1 MSIFSRF
8 FPGQKEEYLPAL
20 AALLDAR
27 GIPADEPCLNN
38 ELLATFDSFRASERE
53 AFADAVAG
61 LYSKGLPLPPA
72 WRDAQYELLPQ
83 VVPTWQGQRD
93 PYLFYPCFDNL
104 CKRLLAY
111 GKPVP
116 PEWLTLWDISEDEAN
131 SIALEHLEE
140 KTKDKP
146 FARQAS
152 GIYRSNFGDGLD
164 ASRILLPD
172 CWSQLF
178 PGQNTFVA
186 IPRQD
191 LMLVAPQILLPK
203 LVEAVGESLKESG
216 RELLVATMYQWVGS
230 KLMPAS
236 LQEPHPM
243 IQPQREFRQMD
254 SLAAYAAQA
263 AELVKMDIGEPCHLG
278 MVQTKQGRTLTVA
291 TWLDGKPALVP
302 DSDLIGF
309 ISSNGK
315 PLGFYWRQTLPRI
328 QRLKGD
334 QVDIWG
340 PRRLQFTSF
349 PSKEELSELECFAPA
364 EVHAQIL
371 GQNAPQKHQLPSG
384 GPPQSQSR
392 QSEAA
397 SAAMSNNSPVPAHLR
412 GLSLGI
418 QDDD

>member
-1 MSIFSRF
+1 MSIFSRLF
-8 FPGQKEEYLPAL
+8 SGQKEERFPAL
-20 AALLDAR
+20 AELLDAR
-27 GIPADEPCLNN
+27 GVPADEPCLND
-38 ELLATFDSFRASERE
+38 ELLATFDSFKVPERE
-53 AFADAVAG
+53 AFADALAS
-61 LYSKGLPLPPA
+61 LHSKGLPLPPA

-83 VVPTWQGQRD
+83 VVPVWQGQRD
-93 PYLFYPCFDNL
+93 PYHFRPCFDNL
-104 CKRLLAY
+104 CKRLLVD

-116 PEWLTLWDISEDEAN
+116 PEWLTLWDISEDEVE
-131 SIALEHLEE
+131 SIAMEHLEE

-146 FARQAS
+146 YMRQAS

-191 LMLVAPQILLPK
+191 LMLVAPQVLLPK

-216 RELLVATMYQWVGS
+216 RELLVATLYQWVGN

-243 IQPQREFRQMD
+243 IQPQREFRQTD

-263 AELVKMDIGEPCHLG
+263 AELAKMGIGEPCHLG

-291 TWLDGKPALVP
+291 TWLEGKPALVP
-302 DSDLIGF
+302 DSDLVGF
-309 ISSNGK
+309 VSSKGR
-315 PLGFYWRQTLPRI
+315 PLGLYWRQTLPRL

-340 PRRLQFTSF
+340 PRRLQFATF
-349 PSKEELSELECFAPA
+349 PSNEELGELECFAPA

-371 GQNAPQKHQLPSG
+371 GQGASQKRPTPSG
-384 GPPQSQSR
+384 GAPQSR

-397 SAAMSNNSPVPAHLR
+397 SGSASSNSPVPAHLR
-412 GLSLGI
+412 GLSLGM
-418 QDDD
+418 QDDED

>member
-1 MSIFSRF
+1 LFS
-8 FPGQKEEYLPAL
+8 GQKEEHFPAL
-20 AALLDAR
+20 AELLEAR
-27 GIPADEPCLNN
+27 GVPADEPCLND
-38 ELLATFDSFRASERE
+38 ELLATFDSFRPPERE
-53 AFADAVAG
+53 AFADALAS
-61 LYSKGLPLPPA
+61 LNSKGLPLPPA

-83 VVPTWQGQRD
+83 VVPIWQGQRD
-93 PYLFYPCFDNL
+93 PYHFRPCFDNL
-104 CKRLLAY
+104 CKQLLVY

-116 PEWLTLWDISEDEAN
+116 PEWLTLWDISEDEVE
-131 SIALEHLEE
+131 SIAMEHLEE

-146 FARQAS
+146 YMRQAS
-152 GIYRSNFGDGLD
+152 GIYRSNFRDGLD

-172 CWSQLF
+172 CWCQLF

-191 LMLVAPQILLPK
+191 LMLVAPQVLLPK

-216 RELLVATMYQWVGS
+216 RELLVATLYQWVGN

-243 IQPQREFRQMD
+243 IQPQREFRQTD

-263 AELVKMDIGEPCHLG
+263 AELAKMGIGEPCHLG
-278 MVQTKQGRTLTVA
+278 MVHTKQGRTLTVA
-291 TWLDGKPALVP
+291 TWLEGKPALVP
-302 DSDLIGF
+302 DSDLVGF
-309 ISSNGK
+309 VSSKGR
-315 PLGFYWRQTLPRI
+315 PLGLYWRQTLPRI

-340 PRRLQFTSF
+340 PRRMQFATF
-349 PSKEELSELECFAPA
+349 PSNEELGELECFAPA

-371 GQNAPQKHQLPSG
+371 GQNAPQKRQAPG
-384 GPPQSQSR
+384 GGAPQSR

-397 SAAMSNNSPVPAHLR
+397 SGSMSSNSPVPAHLR
-412 GLSLGI
+412 GLSLGM

>member
-8 FPGQKEEYLPAL
+8 FSGQKEERLPAL
-20 AALLDAR
+20 AELLEAR
-27 GIPADEPCLNN
+27 GVPPDEPCRND

-53 AFADAVAG
+53 AFADALAS
-61 LYSKGLPLPPA
+61 LHSKGLPLPPA

-83 VVPTWQGQRD
+83 IVPTWMGQRD
-93 PYLFYPCFDNL
+93 PYLFRPCFDNL
-104 CKRLLAY
+104 CKRILAY

-116 PEWLTLWDISEDEAN
+116 PEWLVLWDISEDEAD

-140 KTKDKP
+140 KTKGKP
-146 FARQAS
+146 FVRQAS
-152 GIYRSNFGDGLD
+152 GIYRSDFGDGLD
-164 ASRILLPD
+164 ASRILLPN
-172 CWSQLF
+172 CWSNLF

-186 IPRQD
+186 TPRQG

-203 LVEAVGESLKESG
+203 LVEALGESLKESG
-216 RELLVATMYQWVGS
+216 QELLVATMYQWVGS

-243 IQPQREFRQMD
+243 IQPQREFRQTD

-263 AELVKMDIGEPCHLG
+263 LELAKMGIGEPCHLG
-278 MVQTKQGRTLTVA
+278 MVQTKQGRTLTIA
-291 TWLDGKPALVP
+291 TWLEGKPALVP

-309 ISSNGK
+309 VSSKGK
-315 PLGFYWRQTLPRI
+315 PLGLYWRQTLPRI

-340 PRRLQFTSF
+340 PRRLLFASF
-349 PSKEELSELECFAPA
+349 PSSEELADLECFAPP

-371 GQNAPQKHQLPSG
+371 GQNNAPQKRQAAP
-384 GPPQSQSR
+384 QSR

-397 SAAMSNNSPVPAHLR
+397 NAAMSNNSPVPAHLR
-412 GLSLGI
+412 GLSLGM